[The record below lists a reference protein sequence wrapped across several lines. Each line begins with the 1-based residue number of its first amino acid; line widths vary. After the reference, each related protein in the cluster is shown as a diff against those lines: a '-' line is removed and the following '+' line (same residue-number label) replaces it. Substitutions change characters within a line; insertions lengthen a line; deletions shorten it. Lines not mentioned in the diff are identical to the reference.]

1 MRAGDLV
8 ITLDNGKI
16 VRVSTYSGTKGEM
29 MTLEG
34 RMERGY
40 GMYYLKEGGGG
51 GSMVITPDDEFPG
64 RTYEVWTR
72 YPE

>member
-1 MRAGDLV
+1 
-8 ITLDNGKI
+8 
-16 VRVSTYSGTKGEM
+16 